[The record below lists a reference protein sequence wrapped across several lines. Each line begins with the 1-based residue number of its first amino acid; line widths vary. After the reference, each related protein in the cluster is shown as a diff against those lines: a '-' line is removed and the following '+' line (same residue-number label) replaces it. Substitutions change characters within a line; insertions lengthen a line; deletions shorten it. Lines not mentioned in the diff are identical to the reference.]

1 MTYARPQPQAPI
13 APAPIRAGNGQ
24 DVGRIREIAEAR
36 LQAVPRLH
44 TKAAQRRVAD
54 VGGVITFHDQRDNQ
68 GEIAALRWLRVA
80 PLYAVEARVGDT
92 LANLG
97 ADVLVQRMVAAVQ
110 AVNGHKT
117 FVEAV
122 LEFER
127 LRAHMRQRGAHA
139 AARAADGRANANDVC
154 MFLETRRDD
163 AHEQYAPPDGARAQ
177 YASAALNAL
186 SRPQKRGRTGVHA
199 APNARKKLKHLC
211 DDWNVDIEIDQ
222 RVRIRNREPDG
233 PGYVSEKAPAPP
245 LFMMK
250 GLQTVAA
257 DSSANPFARMI
268 ARALCLLAFGGF
280 REEQTHLFGVLAV
293 GTHDGRP
300 TMYCKTKRKSKHAPT
315 EYAIVPL
322 SGVLN
327 DDGAW
332 MEGGADL
339 MRSIGHDTD
348 FFLPGFDAPP
358 GKNAN
363 NPYAATRVLP
373 APMTQNQ
380 MDLSIAHVLSR
391 DLGYD
396 WSDARLYTRHSFKH
410 FLPEIIGEAP
420 AYREHLATEQCND
433 VMRWAN
439 SVLADNPSLLS
450 GADRH
455 RDKYIASIAGMP
467 RNYSECAQVKRLRL
481 VAQHH
486 LDRAHRAITKAG
498 AALPRFGGFELLEP

>member
-1 MTYARPQPQAPI
+1 
-13 APAPIRAGNGQ
+13 
-24 DVGRIREIAEAR
+24 
-36 LQAVPRLH
+36 
-44 TKAAQRRVAD
+44 
-54 VGGVITFHDQRDNQ
+54 
-68 GEIAALRWLRVA
+68 
-80 PLYAVEARVGDT
+80 
-92 LANLG
+92 
-97 ADVLVQRMVAAVQ
+97 
-110 AVNGHKT
+110 
-117 FVEAV
+117 
-122 LEFER
+122 
-127 LRAHMRQRGAHA
+127 
-139 AARAADGRANANDVC
+139 
-154 MFLETRRDD
+154 
-163 AHEQYAPPDGARAQ
+163 
-177 YASAALNAL
+177 
-186 SRPQKRGRTGVHA
+186 
-199 APNARKKLKHLC
+199 
-211 DDWNVDIEIDQ
+211 
-222 RVRIRNREPDG
+222 
-233 PGYVSEKAPAPP
+233 
-245 LFMMK
+245 
-250 GLQTVAA
+250 
-257 DSSANPFARMI
+257 
-268 ARALCLLAFGGF
+268 
-280 REEQTHLFGVLAV
+280 
-293 GTHDGRP
+293 
-300 TMYCKTKRKSKHAPT
+300 
-315 EYAIVPL
+315 
-322 SGVLN
+322 
-327 DDGAW
+327 
-332 MEGGADL
+332 MEGGTDL

-450 GADRH
+450 GADRQ